1 MGMIPKGKDG
11 VSSRKETNMERTVAT
26 LKERIRA
33 GSAKIPA
40 EKVIR
45 GGMLVNVMSS
55 EIYPADIA
63 VYKDMIA
70 AVGDV
75 EPYVGPDTEVIDAT
89 GKYLVPGLIDGH
101 IHSECSKLSITSY
114 AKAVVPHGTT
124 SMISG
129 LDEYIS
135 VSNLEGLQEIFAE
148 IKQSP
153 LKVFWGA
160 PYKTP
165 YTVPQSTVSF
175 NFNKD
180 VHEMVQK
187 WPECYGVWETVTEFV
202 QEEDED
208 TLGAIAEAYKNNLPV
223 FGCAP
228 MARGTKLNGYLCSGV
243 RLDHES
249 YDHEEVVEKMR
260 KGMHMLIRE
269 SCVTHF
275 LAENIRA
282 VTEVNPAFARRV
294 SFCTDDVTATDILS
308 KGHLDHV
315 VRLAIQAGVDPMT
328 AIQMATINSAE
339 AYRIDHL
346 VGSICPGRIA
356 DILFVDNLE
365 EFTVAKVMTNGQMVA
380 ENHHISYELK
390 APARSPIFKGQLKCK
405 MTTKEDFEYKVPIQN
420 GKAKVLSMDV
430 KGPFVRKRRDVEL
443 KVANGVIQ
451 PDTQQDAIM
460 VSVLERFGKNGNK
473 SLAFCSGWKLKN
485 GAMAST
491 CAPDDNNLV
500 VMGSSAED
508 MSIAV
513 NHLIEQG
520 GGQVVVENGK
530 VIEFLPLPVG
540 GIVSDEE
547 PEVIAELEKKIDEA
561 ARRIGSDL
569 PNPMM
574 YMFFLPI
581 TAIPD
586 YALTDVGPVDY
597 CALTTYDPV
606 LELVEE

>member
-1 MGMIPKGKDG
+1 
-11 VSSRKETNMERTVAT
+11 MERTVEN
-26 LKERIRA
+26 LKVMIRA
-33 GSAKIPA
+33 GRGKIPSH
-40 EKVIR
+40 KVIK
-45 GGMLVNVMSS
+45 GGQLVNVMSS
-55 EIYPADIA
+55 EVYPADIA
-63 VYKDMIA
+63 VYDDMIV

-75 EPYVGPDTEVIDAT
+75 SDYIGPETEIIDAT
-89 GKYLVPGLIDGH
+89 GFYLTPGMIDGH

-114 AKAVVPHGTT
+114 AKAVVPRGTT

-135 VSNLEGLQEIFAE
+135 VSGLEGLKEVLE
-148 IKQSP
+148 EVKKSP

-165 YTVPQSTVSF
+165 YTIPQSTVAY
-175 NFNKD
+175 NFTKET
-180 VHEMVQK
+180 HKEVQQ
-187 WPECYGVWETVTEFV
+187 WPECFGVWETVREFL

-208 TLGAIAEAYKNNLPV
+208 TLGAIAEAAKNRLPV

-228 MARGTKLNGYLCSGV
+228 MAMGNDLNGYLCGGV

-249 YDHEEVVEKMR
+249 YTHEEVVEKMR

-294 SFCTDDVTATDILS
+294 SFCTDDVIASDILEE
-308 KGHLDHV
+308 GHLDNV
-315 VRLAIQAGVDPMT
+315 VRLAIKAGVEPMT

-356 DILFVDNLE
+356 DILFVDGMESFN
-365 EFTVAKVMTNGQMVA
+365 VKKVMTNGKMVA
-380 ENHHISYELK
+380 ENHKITYDLK
-390 APARSPIFKGQLKCK
+390 APARSSILKGELKCK
-405 MTTKEDFEYKVPIQN
+405 LTTKEDFEYKVPIQN
-420 GKAKVLSMDV
+420 GEADVLAMDV
-430 KGPFVRKRRDVEL
+430 KGPFVRKRRDVVL
-443 KVANGVIQ
+443 QIKDGIVL
-451 PDTQQDAIM
+451 PDTEQDVAM
-460 VSVLERFGKNGNK
+460 VSVLERFGRNGNK
-473 SLAFCSGWKLKN
+473 SLAFCSGWKLKK
-485 GAMAST
+485 GAMASSA
-491 CAPDDNNLV
+491 APDDNDIV
-500 VMGSSAED
+500 VMGVNAED

-513 NHLIEQG
+513 NHLIKNG
-520 GGQVVVENGK
+520 GGQVVVADGE
-530 VIEFLPLPVG
+530 ILEFLPLPVG

-547 PEVIAELEKKIDEA
+547 PEVIAAHEKKIDVA
-561 ARRIGSDL
+561 ARSLGSDL

-586 YALTDVGPVDY
+586 YAITDVGPVDY
-597 CALTTYDPV
+597 CNLTIFDPILSV
-606 LELVEE
+606 REK

>member
-1 MGMIPKGKDG
+1 
-11 VSSRKETNMERTVAT
+11 MERTVAT

-75 EPYVGPDTEVIDAT
+75 EPYMGPNTEIIDAT

-135 VSNLEGLQEIFAE
+135 VSNLEGLQEIFNE
-148 IKQSP
+148 VKQSP

-175 NFNKD
+175 NFTKE
-180 VHEMVQK
+180 VHETVQK
-187 WPECYGVWETVTEFV
+187 WPECFGVWETVTEFV

-294 SFCTDDVTATDILS
+294 SFCTDDVIASDIL
-308 KGHLDHV
+308 KDGHLDHV
-315 VRLAIQAGVDPMT
+315 VRLAIEAGVEPMT

-356 DILFVDNLE
+356 DILFVDDLE
-365 EFTVAKVMTNGQMVA
+365 KFIVSKVMTNGQMVA
-380 ENHHISYELK
+380 ENYHISYELK
-390 APARSPIFKGQLKCK
+390 APERSPIFKGQLKCAK
-405 MTTKEDFEYKVPIQN
+405 TTKEDFEYKVSIQN
-420 GKAKVLSMDV
+420 GTAKVLSMDV

-443 KVANGVIQ
+443 KVVNGVIQ

-460 VSVLERFGKNGNK
+460 VSVLERFGRNGNK

-508 MSIAV
+508 MSIAA
-513 NHLIEQG
+513 NYLIEQG

-547 PEVIAELEKKIDEA
+547 PEVVAEMEKKIDAA
-561 ARRIGSDL
+561 ARKIGSDL

-586 YALTDVGPVDY
+586 YALTDAGPVDY
-597 CALTTYDPV
+597 RALTTFDPV
-606 LELVEE
+606 LELTEA

>member
-1 MGMIPKGKDG
+1 
-11 VSSRKETNMERTVAT
+11 MERTVAT

-75 EPYVGPDTEVIDAT
+75 EPYIGPDTEIIDAT

-451 PDTQQDAIM
+451 PDTEQDAIM

-597 CALTTYDPV
+597 CALTTYDPI